1 MHLVFTALGAD
12 CQCGLLTPPVRF
24 SPFVPDRTRIKV
36 LSYDNIPE
44 PLKRDVIDPAPVA
57 HVTAPYTTLDR
68 VGGCEAAA
76 S

>member
-1 MHLVFTALGAD
+1 MRPGGKSNGESPCFE
-12 CQCGLLTPPVRF
+12 TPNLSFEGRVR
-24 SPFVPDRTRIKV
+24 
-36 LSYDNIPE
+36 NIA